1 MFALLLN
8 FLTLF
13 LLQFR
18 VVKEVQVL
26 YTLSNFKD
34 GIRAFKKEKYE
45 SGFIDRSVMSYIP
58 DP

>member
-1 MFALLLN
+1 MFVLLLN

-13 LLQFR
+13 LLQLH
-18 VVKEVQVL
+18 VVKQVQVL

-34 GIRAFKKEKYE
+34 GITAFNKEKYE
-45 SGFIDRSVMSYIP
+45 SGFIDTSVMSYIP